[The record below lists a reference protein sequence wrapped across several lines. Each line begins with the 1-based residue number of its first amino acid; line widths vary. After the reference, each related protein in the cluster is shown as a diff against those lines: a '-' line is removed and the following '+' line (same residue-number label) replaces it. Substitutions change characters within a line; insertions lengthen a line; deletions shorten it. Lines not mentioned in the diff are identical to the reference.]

1 MTEERIIVEGKTK
14 RIVVGPRPGTVLMET
29 KDELTGGDA
38 AKRATIEGIARHKT
52 TQCANV
58 FSLLNQKGIPTAFLE
73 PYDDTTLLH
82 YECDML
88 PIELVMRR
96 YAWGSFLQ
104 REPQYKQAS
113 GAPFRFDEIRCELFH
128 KHTVV
133 MPPNVDRPVQMDEGE
148 ARERFLK
155 DGVWADGVYTDPY
168 IHIVEGAPT
177 WSLHS
182 AKVPFKA
189 GQALMDIEPL
199 LSTEEVVSIKHDL
212 MLPCFNALEEALSHV
227 ETQHGPIVLADIK
240 IEVGRQKVDGKL
252 VIADVIDNDSWRIW
266 PGGDP
271 SKQLDKQNFRD
282 GHPLSE
288 VSNNYALVAELT
300 RSFLTSCDAV

>member
-1 MTEERIIVEGKTK
+1 MAEGHLIIEGKTK
-14 RIVVGPRPGTVLMET
+14 RIVAGPRDGTVLLET
-29 KDELTGGDA
+29 KDALTGGDA

-52 TQCANV
+52 VQCANV
-58 FSLLNQKGIPTAFLE
+58 FSLLNHKGIPTAFLE
-73 PYDDTTLLH
+73 RLDDTTLLT

-113 GAPFRFDEIRCELFH
+113 GAPFRFGDIRCELFH

-133 MPPNVDRPVQMDEGE
+133 MPPNVARPVQMDEGE
-148 ARERFLK
+148 ARDLFLK

-168 IHIVEGAPT
+168 IHIAEGAST
-177 WSLHS
+177 WALHP

-189 GQALMDIEPL
+189 GQSLMDIEPIL
-199 LSTEEVVSIKHDL
+199 TAEEVASIKNDL
-212 MLPCFNALEEALSHV
+212 MLPCFKALEDALSRV
-227 ETQHGPIVLADIK
+227 ETQYGPIVLADIK
-240 IEVGRQKVDGKL
+240 IEAGRQRIDGKL

-288 VSNNYALVAELT
+288 VSDNYALVAELT
-300 RSFLTSCDAV
+300 RAFLA

>member
-1 MTEERIIVEGKTK
+1 MAEGQLLVEGKTK
-14 RIVVGPRPGTVLMET
+14 RIVAGPSKGTVLMET

-58 FSLLNQKGIPTAFLE
+58 FSLLKQQGIPTAFVEQL
-73 PYDDTTLLH
+73 DDTTLVH
-82 YECDML
+82 HECDML

-113 GAPFRFDEIRCELFH
+113 GEPFRFDNIRCEFFH
-128 KHTVV
+128 KHSVV
-133 MPPNVDRPVQMDEGE
+133 MPPNVERPVQMDEGE
-148 ARERFLK
+148 ARERFLR
-155 DGVWADGVYTDPY
+155 DGAWADGVYTDPY
-168 IHIVEGAPT
+168 IHIADGGAT
-177 WSLHS
+177 WSLHA
-182 AKVPFKA
+182 AKTPFKA
-189 GQALMDIEPL
+189 EQGLMDIEPV
-199 LSTEEVVSIKHDL
+199 LSAEEVASIQNDL
-212 MLPCFNALEEALSHV
+212 MLPCFRALEAALSRI
-227 ETQHGPIVLADIK
+227 ETQHGPIALVDIK
-240 IEVGRQKVDGKL
+240 IEAGRQTIDGKL

-288 VSNNYALVAELT
+288 VSDNYALVAELT
-300 RSFLTSCDAV
+300 RAFLG

>member
-1 MTEERIIVEGKTK
+1 MAAGQIIIEGKTK
-14 RIVVGPRPGTVLMET
+14 RIVAGPQAGTVFLET

-58 FSLLNQKGIPTAFLE
+58 FSLLNQKGIPTAFIKQH
-73 PYDDTTLLH
+73 DDTTLMN
-82 YECDML
+82 YECEML

-113 GAPFRFDEIRCELFH
+113 GEPFRFDEVRCELFH
-128 KHTVV
+128 KYTAI
-133 MPPNVDRPVQMDEGE
+133 MPPNMERPMQMDEGE
-148 ARERFLK
+148 ARDLFLK

-168 IHIVEGAPT
+168 IHVVDGALA
-177 WSLHS
+177 WALHP

-189 GQALMDIEPL
+189 EQALMEIEPV
-199 LSTEEVVSIKHDL
+199 LSADEVASIKHDL
-212 MLPCFNALEEALSHV
+212 MLPCFKALEDALGEV
-227 ETQHGPIVLADIK
+227 ETQYGPIALADIK
-240 IEVGRQKVDGKL
+240 IEAGRQRTDGKL

-288 VSNNYALVAELT
+288 VSDNYALVAELT
-300 RSFLTSCDAV
+300 RAFVA

>member
-1 MTEERIIVEGKTK
+1 MAEGQLVIEGKTK
-14 RIVVGPRPGTVLMET
+14 RIVAGPRHGTVLMET

-52 TQCANV
+52 AQCANV
-58 FSLLNQKGIPTAFLE
+58 FSLLNQRGIPTAFLE
-73 PYDDTTLLH
+73 QYDDTTLLH
-82 YECDML
+82 YACDML
-88 PIELVMRR
+88 PLELVMRR
-96 YAWGSFLQ
+96 YAWGSFLY
-104 REPQYKQAS
+104 REPQYKQAN
-113 GAPFRFDEIRCELFH
+113 GTPFRFDEIRCELFH
-128 KHTVV
+128 KHAVV
-133 MPPNVDRPVQMDEGE
+133 MPPHVERPVQMDEGE

-177 WSLHS
+177 WGLYP

-189 GQALMDIEPL
+189 GQSLMEIEPL
-199 LSTEEVVSIKHDL
+199 LSAQEVASIKQDL
-212 MLPCFNALEEALSHV
+212 MLPCFQVLEEALSRV
-227 ETQHGPIVLADIK
+227 ETQYGPIVLADIK
-240 IEVGRQKVDGKL
+240 IEVGRQQVDGKL

-288 VSNNYALVAELT
+288 VSDNYALVAELT
-300 RSFLTSCDAV
+300 RAFLA

>member
-1 MTEERIIVEGKTK
+1 MAKGQILIEGKTK
-14 RIVVGPRPGTVLMET
+14 RIVAGPRDGTVLMET

-38 AKRATIEGIARHKT
+38 AKRATIEGIAKHKT
-52 TQCANV
+52 AQCANV
-58 FSLLNQKGIPTAFLE
+58 FSLLNQSGIPTAFLE
-73 PYDDTTLLH
+73 RLDDTTLLN

-133 MPPNVDRPVQMDEGE
+133 MPPNVEHPVQMDEGE
-148 ARERFLK
+148 ARDRFLK
-155 DGVWADGVYTDPY
+155 DGAWADGVYTDPY
-168 IHIVEGAPT
+168 IHIADGAST
-177 WSLHS
+177 WALHP

-189 GQALMDIEPL
+189 GHALMEIEPV
-199 LSTEEVVSIKHDL
+199 LSAEEVASIKNDL
-212 MLPCFNALEEALSHV
+212 MLPCFQALEAALSRV
-227 ETQHGPIVLADIK
+227 ETQYGPIALADIK
-240 IEVGRQKVDGKL
+240 IEAGRQKADGKL

-288 VSNNYALVAELT
+288 VSDNYALVAELT
-300 RSFLTSCDAV
+300 RAFAA

>member
-1 MTEERIIVEGKTK
+1 MAEGHVIIEGKTK
-14 RIVVGPRPGTVLMET
+14 RVVAGPKDGTVLLET

-38 AKRATIEGIARHKT
+38 AKRATIEGIAQHKT
-52 TQCANV
+52 RQCANV
-58 FSLLNQKGIPTAFLE
+58 FSLLNQTGIPTAFLE
-73 PYDDTTLLH
+73 QHDETTLLT

-113 GAPFRFDEIRCELFH
+113 GVPFRFHEIRCELFH
-128 KHTVV
+128 KHAVV

-148 ARERFLK
+148 VRDRFLK
-155 DGVWADGVYTDPY
+155 DGAWADGVYTDPY
-168 IHIVEGAPT
+168 IHIVDGVSA
-177 WSLHS
+177 WALHP

-189 GQALMDIEPL
+189 GQSLLEIEPI
-199 LSTEEVVSIKHDL
+199 LSPEEVASIKNDL
-212 MLPCFNALEEALSHV
+212 MLPCFKALEDALSRV
-227 ETQHGPIVLADIK
+227 ETQYGSIALADIK
-240 IEVGRQKVDGKL
+240 IEAGRQKIDSKL

-288 VSNNYALVAELT
+288 VSDNYALVAELT
-300 RSFLTSCDAV
+300 RAFVA

>member
-1 MTEERIIVEGKTK
+1 MTEGRILIEGKTK
-14 RIVVGPRPGTVLMET
+14 RITAGPRDGTVLMET

-52 TQCANV
+52 AQCAHV
-58 FSLLNQKGIPTAFLE
+58 FSLLKQRGIPTAFLE
-73 PYDDTTLLH
+73 QHDDTTLLT
-82 YECDML
+82 YACDML

-113 GAPFRFDEIRCELFH
+113 GEPFRFEDIRCEFFH
-128 KHTVV
+128 KYTVV
-133 MPPNVDRPVQMDEGE
+133 MPPHVDRPVQMDEGE
-148 ARERFLK
+148 ARDRYLNN
-155 DGVWADGVYTDPY
+155 GMWAEGVYTDPY
-168 IHIVEGAPT
+168 IHIAAGAPT
-177 WSLHS
+177 WSLHA

-189 GQALMDIEPL
+189 EQALMEIEPI
-199 LSTEEVVSIKHDL
+199 LSDAEVASITNDL
-212 MLPCFNALEEALSHV
+212 MLPCFQALEDALSRV
-227 ETQHGPIVLADIK
+227 ETQHGPIALADIK
-240 IEVGRQKVDGKL
+240 IEVGRQQLDGKL

-288 VSNNYALVAELT
+288 VSDNYALVAELT
-300 RSFLTSCDAV
+300 RAFLA

>member
-1 MTEERIIVEGKTK
+1 MAEGRVIIEGKTK
-14 RIVVGPRPGTVLMET
+14 RIVAGPRKGTVLMET

-58 FSLLNQKGIPTAFLE
+58 FSLLNQQGIPTAFLE
-73 PYDDTTLLH
+73 QHDDTTLLT

-113 GAPFRFDEIRCELFH
+113 GVPFRFDEIRCELFH
-128 KHTVV
+128 KHAVI
-133 MPPNVDRPVQMDEGE
+133 MPPNVERPVQMDEGA

-168 IHIVEGAPT
+168 IHIVEGAST
-177 WSLHS
+177 WALHS
-182 AKVPFKA
+182 AKVSFKA
-189 GQALMDIEPL
+189 GQALMDIEPI
-199 LSTEEVVSIKHDL
+199 LSAEEVASIKHDL
-212 MLPCFNALEEALSHV
+212 MLPCFQALEEALSHV

-240 IEVGRQKVDGKL
+240 IEAGRRKIDGKL

-271 SKQLDKQNFRD
+271 SRQLDKQNFRD

-288 VSNNYALVAELT
+288 VSDNYALVAELT
-300 RSFLTSCDAV
+300 RAFLA

>member
-1 MTEERIIVEGKTK
+1 MAEGHVIIEGKTK
-14 RIVVGPRPGTVLMET
+14 RIVTGPRDGMVFLET

-52 TQCANV
+52 AQCAHV
-58 FSLLNQKGIPTAFLE
+58 FSLLNQSGIPTAFLE
-73 PYDDTTLLH
+73 RHNDTTLLT

-113 GAPFRFDEIRCELFH
+113 GEPFRFDEIRCELFH
-128 KHTVV
+128 KHAVV
-133 MPPNVDRPVQMDEGE
+133 MPPNVERPVQMDEGE
-148 ARERFLK
+148 ARDRFLK

-168 IHIVEGAPT
+168 IHIVDGTST
-177 WSLHS
+177 WALHP

-189 GQALMDIEPL
+189 GKSLMEIDPL
-199 LSTEEVVSIKHDL
+199 LSAEEVASIKNDL
-212 MLPCFNALEEALSHV
+212 MLPCFKALEDALSRV
-227 ETQHGPIVLADIK
+227 ETQHGPIALADIK
-240 IEVGRQKVDGKL
+240 IEAGRQKVDGKV

-288 VSNNYALVAELT
+288 VSDNYALVAELT
-300 RSFLTSCDAV
+300 RAFLA